1 VKREISASICCTL
14 FCAAE
19 SVMPPVDEPSAG
31 LDERESEVYDRQIRL
46 WGVQVQKRMS
56 SSKILY
62 SGFKGV
68 CAETAKNLV
77 LAGINATLQDSGS
90 VTWADLGAN
99 FFLTAADVG
108 NNRAAACQQRVQALN
123 GLAAVQCEERSIDE
137 LDEEFF
143 AQFTCICLS
152 GATLQQ
158 QYRLDALARKNGTFL
173 YIIETFGE
181 CM

>member
-1 VKREISASICCTL
+1 L
-14 FCAAE
+14 FCASSE
-19 SVMPPVDEPSAG
+19 LMPPVDEPNAG

-77 LAGINATLQDSGS
+77 LAGINATVQDSGT
-90 VTWADLGAN
+90 VAWADLGAN

-108 NNRAAACQQRVQALN
+108 INRAAACQQRVQALN

-137 LDEEFF
+137 LDDEFF

-173 YIIETFGE
+173 FIIETFGE
-181 CM
+181 CK